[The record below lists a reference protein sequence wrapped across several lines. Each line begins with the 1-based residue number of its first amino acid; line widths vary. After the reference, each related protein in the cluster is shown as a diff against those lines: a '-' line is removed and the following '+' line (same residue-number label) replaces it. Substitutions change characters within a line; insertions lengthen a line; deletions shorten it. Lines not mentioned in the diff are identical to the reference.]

1 MGISEFKMEIY
12 NRWGQQIF
20 TSNSIDVGWDGRS
33 MQNNLDV
40 PSGIYMYVIDLVN
53 IYGQN
58 FKYSG
63 QVKLIR

>member
-1 MGISEFKMEIY
+1 MEIY

-20 TSNSIDVGWDGRS
+20 ISNSIDVGWDGRS

-40 PSGIYMYVIDLVN
+40 PGGIYMYVIDLVN
-53 IYGQN
+53 IYGQD

>member
-1 MGISEFKMEIY
+1 MEIY

-20 TSNSIDVGWDGRS
+20 ISNSIDVGWDGRS
-33 MQNNLDV
+33 MQNSLDV

-53 IYGQN
+53 IYGQD

>member
-20 TSNSIDVGWDGRS
+20 ISNSIDVGWDGRS

-40 PSGIYMYVIDLVN
+40 PGGIYMYVIDLVN
-53 IYGQN
+53 IYGQD